1 MDDQDDAG
9 RLAMLRLF
17 DPQGSY
23 SESERALHKL
33 EPAWAKA
40 ALALRGGPRFGHE
53 GEICP
58 RWLPV
63 LHAGLA
69 VFQKRFEAGDTF
81 ALLQAVQV
89 CAFENVPLPTWLATA
104 YIDALQRFL
113 KPGGA
118 ASLDS
123 VFASASLPTDTPK
136 KAAAARQDW
145 ELGTQIWGAAW
156 QVAQNDVSLTS
167 LDAALDAVLKPKRF
181 GVAKTKARTLFNMV
195 EKNQIEHLRAMGSNI
210 QPLSRFLA
218 KRRKEATS

>member
-9 RLAMLRLF
+9 RLAMLQLF
-17 DPQGSY
+17 DPQGNY
-23 SESERALHKL
+23 SESERALHNL

-53 GEICP
+53 GEICA
-58 RWLPV
+58 RSLLA

-89 CAFENVPLPTWLATA
+89 CAVENVPLPTWLATA
-104 YIDALQRFL
+104 YIDALQRFT

-118 ASLDS
+118 TSLDG
-123 VFASASLPTDTPK
+123 VFASPDLPTNTPK

-145 ELGTQIWGAAW
+145 QLGSEIWRAVW
-156 QVAQNDVSLTS
+156 KEVMSDSSLPS
-167 LDAALDAVLKPKRF
+167 LDAALDRVLAPARL
-181 GVAKTKARTLFNMV
+181 GGKTKAIELFNMV
-195 EKNQIEHLRAMGSNI
+195 EKNQIEHLRAMGSNT
-210 QPLSRFLA
+210 QPLSRFFA
-218 KRRKEATS
+218 KRRKEATK